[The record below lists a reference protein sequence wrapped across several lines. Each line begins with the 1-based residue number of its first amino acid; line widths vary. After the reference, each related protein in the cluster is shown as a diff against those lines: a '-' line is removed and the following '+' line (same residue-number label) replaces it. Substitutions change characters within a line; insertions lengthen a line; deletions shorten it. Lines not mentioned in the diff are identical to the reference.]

1 MLLNQLYYL
10 LLGCL
15 ISKQSTTAFIISSYS
30 PSSLLIRSKIE
41 KTKHGTRTD
50 GSELY
55 NYRSSDEDGVNTNQ
69 DSSSKTTSIGDVVQN
84 LHGGKYQFSETQY
97 LAGSS
102 LIGQQFAESLYSSS
116 SEGEH
121 DEGIVGNEDDDDTEL
136 PKWAIRL
143 QDPIEQLTKPIQDTL
158 IFDERYTLHT
168 ITIQNDERSWERFYA
183 FIFPTN
189 TDDDCCMFK
198 VSPTTGTLAP
208 RGGASNICDE
218 TKPYLDSALV
228 SIEWDLGKILANGN
242 NVENEWLL
250 VVGTEAEVW
259 RYRLKI

>member
-1 MLLNQLYYL
+1 MLLNRLYCL

-15 ISKQSTTAFIISSYS
+15 IAKQSTTAFIISRYS
-30 PSSLLIRSKIE
+30 PSLLIQIQ

-55 NYRSSDEDGVNTNQ
+55 NYQSSGKDGANTNQ
-69 DSSSKTTSIGDVVQN
+69 DSLSNAKSIGDVVQN

-121 DEGIVGNEDDDDTEL
+121 DEGITGNDDDDDDTEL

-158 IFDERYTLHT
+158 IFDERNTLHT
-168 ITIQNDERSWERFYA
+168 ITIQNDERSWERFHA
-183 FIFPTN
+183 FILPAN
-189 TDDDCCMFK
+189 TDDDCCIFK

-218 TKPYLDSALV
+218 TKPYLDSALI
-228 SIEWDLGKILANGN
+228 SIEWDLGKIFTHGN

-250 VVGTEAEVW
+250 VVGTEAEVS

>member
-1 MLLNQLYYL
+1 MLLNRLHYL

-30 PSSLLIRSKIE
+30 PSLLIQIQ
-41 KTKHGTRTD
+41 KTKYRTKTD
-50 GSELY
+50 GSKLY

-143 QDPIEQLTKPIQDTL
+143 QDPIEQLTKPIQDIL
-158 IFDERYTLHT
+158 IFDERNTLHT
-168 ITIQNDERSWERFYA
+168 ITIIS
-183 FIFPTN
+183 
-189 TDDDCCMFK
+189 
-198 VSPTTGTLAP
+198 
-208 RGGASNICDE
+208 
-218 TKPYLDSALV
+218 
-228 SIEWDLGKILANGN
+228 
-242 NVENEWLL
+242 
-250 VVGTEAEVW
+250 
-259 RYRLKI
+259 

>member
-1 MLLNQLYYL
+1 MLLNRLYCL

-15 ISKQSTTAFIISSYS
+15 IAKQSTTAFIISSYS
-30 PSSLLIRSKIE
+30 PSLLIQIQ

-55 NYRSSDEDGVNTNQ
+55 NYQSSGKDGANTNQ
-69 DSSSKTTSIGDVVQN
+69 DSLSNAKSIGDVVQN

-121 DEGIVGNEDDDDTEL
+121 DEGIIGIDDDDDTEL

-143 QDPIEQLTKPIQDTL
+143 QDPINNSQSQYKIHSYSMNVIHYIQLQFRMMKD
-158 IFDERYTLHT
+158 
-168 ITIQNDERSWERFYA
+168 
-183 FIFPTN
+183 
-189 TDDDCCMFK
+189 
-198 VSPTTGTLAP
+198 
-208 RGGASNICDE
+208 RGKGFMHSSFQQILMMIVV
-218 TKPYLDSALV
+218 YLKSHQQQV
-228 SIEWDLGKILANGN
+228 
-242 NVENEWLL
+242 
-250 VVGTEAEVW
+250 
-259 RYRLKI
+259 R